1 MAAKGADLLMVLF
14 RIYRYDPAR
23 EAEARYDEHEI
34 EPKLGQ
40 TVLDVLR
47 DLRFGPDPT
56 LAFRHSCRAAI
67 CGSCGMRINKR
78 ARLAC
83 NTQVKQLIDLYGY
96 VLIEPLGNLP
106 VVRDLVVD
114 QDPFWKDVHA
124 VQPYLQPAAAPE
136 GTYEIPKSRMDEL
149 RMVQDCIMCGC
160 CLSDCTSREA
170 NPHFLGP
177 AALAKAYR
185 MADDPRDRATVERLT
200 LYSKPNGIWDCD
212 TCLFC
217 DEVCPKGVRPMEAIM
232 KLREMAIEN
241 GITHTQGAKHA
252 LAFFKTVEKTGKL
265 NEALTAVGSL
275 GVGGMLKSGPLI
287 LKVGY
292 RGKNP
297 HVRKPPIR
305 GIKDVQSLMAS
316 VRESKRK
323 RKAAK

>member
-1 MAAKGADLLMVLF
+1 MTKLRVF
-14 RIYRYDPAR
+14 RYDP
-23 EAEARYDEHEI
+23 EKNGGKPWYQTWDLDI
-34 EPKLGQ
+34 TNGD
-40 TVLDVLR
+40 TVLDVLHEVHYFR
-47 DLRFGPDPT
+47 DPT
-56 LAFRHSCRAAI
+56 LSFRRSCNSAI
-67 CGSCGMRINKR
+67 CGSCGMRLNKQ

-83 NTQVKQLIDLYGY
+83 NTQALDLAEEYGE
-96 VLIEPLGNLP
+96 VLVEPLGNLRP
-106 VVRDLVVD
+106 LKDLVVD
-114 QDPFWKDVHA
+114 MGPFWQSVLDVRPFLIH
-124 VQPYLQPAAAPE
+124 QGKEPE
-136 GTYEIPKSRMDEL
+136 GLYPVTKAQMDL
-149 RMVQDCIMCGC
+149 TRIARDCIFCGA

-217 DEVCPKGVRPMEAIM
+217 DEVCPKGVKPMEAIM

-241 GITHTQGAKHA
+241 GVTHNQGAKHA
-252 LAFFKTVEKTGKL
+252 LAFFRTIEKTGKL

-297 HVRKPPIR
+297 HVRKPPMR
-305 GIKDVQSLMAS
+305 GIRDVHTLMAS
-316 VRESKRK
+316 VRDSKRK